1 MINKNKL
8 LLTITILF
16 LGLNLVISIYAQE
29 TNSQSKNIFSELVDS
44 IAHKFGLDK
53 DKVQN
58 AMQEFN
64 QQKKQKKQ
72 NQFQVRLKKR
82 LDELVNQGKMTVN
95 QENALLKKVAEL
107 RSKYSP
113 ANGQN
118 LSITQRKSW
127 QEKEREE
134 LKAWASA
141 NGIDWSLIMNKDF
154 TQISK
159 RVRGKK

>member
-1 MINKNKL
+1 
-8 LLTITILF
+8 
-16 LGLNLVISIYAQE
+16 
-29 TNSQSKNIFSELVDS
+29 LVDF
-44 IAHKFGLDK
+44 IAQKFGLDK

-72 NQFQVRLKKR
+72 NQFQSRLKKR
-82 LDELVNQGKMTVN
+82 LDELVSQGKMTVD
-95 QENALLKKVAEL
+95 QENTLLKKVAEL
-107 RSKYSP
+107 KSKYSP
-113 ANGQN
+113 ANRQN
-118 LSITQRKSW
+118 LSITQRKSR

-141 NGIDWSLIMNKDF
+141 NGIDWSLIMDKDF

-159 RVRGKK
+159 RTRSKK